1 VIDCCTREIVGWNL
15 SHRCRTEDA
24 LAAVEQAVL
33 ARLAEGS
40 RAACL
45 TLTTDNGTQFASS
58 RFLET
63 AGRLDIT
70 HWRTACHHPGGGNS
84 YIDRFHCSLKEE
96 EVWSAEYRRVDEAQT
111 PIARRIEEDNH
122 DGPHRGVNNSTPAR
136 ACLVFAA
143 VSRNEALAV

>member
-1 VIDCCTREIVGWNL
+1 MARSSLLPGSWKQRGAWTSLIGARRVIT
-15 SHRCRTEDA
+15 
-24 LAAVEQAVL
+24 
-33 ARLAEGS
+33 
-40 RAACL
+40 
-45 TLTTDNGTQFASS
+45 
-58 RFLET
+58 
-63 AGRLDIT
+63 
-70 HWRTACHHPGGGNS
+70 PGGNS